1 VKQCANCKNNL
12 ADFVAVCPFCGA
24 SIPVAQAPQFAAQ
37 PPEWSGPPQNSG
49 KAIASLIC
57 GVVFF
62 FWPLSVAAVILG
74 HLALSD
80 IKRSAGRLAGRGM
93 AIGGL
98 VTGYIGVSVI
108 PFLIIAAIAIPNLL
122 RSRMVAN
129 EASAVGSL
137 HTYNTAMVTYSGA
150 CPDIGYPTSL
160 ESLGPG
166 TKDCSHMDL
175 VNAQL
180 ASQDPVS
187 RGYRFIYT
195 PHRDP
200 GQIATRY
207 QIVATPVNPG
217 ATGVRQ
223 FFTDESG
230 VIRFSTNG
238 SANVESDPLQ

>member
-1 VKQCANCKNNL
+1 M
-12 ADFVAVCPFCGA
+12 
-24 SIPVAQAPQFAAQ
+24 PVAQAPQFGAQ

-62 FWPLSVAAVILG
+62 FWPLSAVAAVILG

-98 VTGYIGVSVI
+98 VTGYIGISII

-122 RSRMVAN
+122 RARMAAN

-137 HTYNTAMVTYSGA
+137 RMYNEAMATYLNA
-150 CPDIGYPTSL
+150 CPDIGYPASL
-160 ESLGPG
+160 ENLGPG
-166 TKDCSHMDL
+166 TKDCTRMDL
-175 VNAQL
+175 VAAQL
-180 ASQDPVS
+180 ATQIPIKN
-187 RGYRFIYT
+187 GYRFVYLPRRGGDQVI
-195 PHRDP
+195 RS
-200 GQIATRY
+200 Y
-207 QIVATPVNPG
+207 QIVASPVNPG
-217 ATGVRQ
+217 ASGLRH

-230 VIRFSTNG
+230 VIRMSVN
-238 SANVESDPLQ
+238 SEANADSEPLQ

>member
-1 VKQCANCKNNL
+1 M
-12 ADFVAVCPFCGA
+12 
-24 SIPVAQAPQFAAQ
+24 PVGQAPQFGAQ

-62 FWPLSVAAVILG
+62 FWPLSAVAAVILG

-98 VTGYIGVSVI
+98 VAGYIGVSII

-122 RSRMVAN
+122 RSRMAAN

-137 HTYNTAMVTYSGA
+137 RTYNTAMVTYSSA

-180 ASQDPVS
+180 ALQFPVRS
-187 RGYRFIYT
+187 GYRFIYT
-195 PHRDP
+195 PQRDTN
-200 GQIATRY
+200 QLTTKY
-207 QIVATPVNPG
+207 QILASPVNPG
-217 ATGVRQ
+217 ATGVRS

-230 VIRFSTNG
+230 VIRMSTSGN
-238 SANVESDPLQ
+238 ANAGSDPLQ

>member
-1 VKQCANCKNNL
+1 M
-12 ADFVAVCPFCGA
+12 
-24 SIPVAQAPQFAAQ
+24 PVAQAPQFGAQ
-37 PPEWSGPPQNSG
+37 PPEWSGPPQHSG

-62 FWPLSVAAVILG
+62 FWPLSAVAAVILG

-98 VTGYIGVSVI
+98 VTGYIGVSII

-122 RSRMVAN
+122 RSTMAAN

-137 HTYNTAMVTYSGA
+137 RTYNAAMVTYSSA

-160 ESLGPG
+160 KSLGPG
-166 TKDCSHMDL
+166 TKDCGHMDL

-180 ASQDPVS
+180 ASQAPVRS
-187 RGYRFIYT
+187 GYHFIYT
-195 PHRDP
+195 PQRDTS
-200 GQIATRY
+200 QITTRY
-207 QIVATPVNPG
+207 QIVASPVNPG
-217 ATGVRQ
+217 VTGVRQ
-223 FFTDESG
+223 FFTDQSG
-230 VIRFSTNG
+230 VIRFSING
-238 SANVESDPLQ
+238 SPNADSDPLQ

>member
-1 VKQCANCKNNL
+1 MKQCANCKNNL

-57 GVVFF
+57 GVVLF

-98 VTGYIGVSVI
+98 VTGYIGVSII

-122 RSRMVAN
+122 RSRMAAN

-160 ESLGPG
+160 ESLEPG

-223 FFTDESG
+223 FFLDESG

>member
-24 SIPVAQAPQFAAQ
+24 GIPVAQAPQFTAQ

-98 VTGYIGVSVI
+98 VTGYIGVSII

-122 RSRMVAN
+122 RSRMAAN

-187 RGYRFIYT
+187 RGYRFTYT

-217 ATGVRQ
+217 VTGVRQ
-223 FFTDESG
+223 FFTDDSG

>member
-1 VKQCANCKNNL
+1 MKQCANCKNNL

-24 SIPVAQAPQFAAQ
+24 GIPVAQAPQFAAQ

-98 VTGYIGVSVI
+98 VTGYIGVSII

-122 RSRMVAN
+122 RSRMAAN

-187 RGYRFIYT
+187 RGYRFTYT

-217 ATGVRQ
+217 VTGVRQ
-223 FFTDESG
+223 FFTDDSG

>member
-1 VKQCANCKNNL
+1 VKQCTNCKNNL

-24 SIPVAQAPQFAAQ
+24 SIPVAQAPQFGAQ
-37 PPEWSGPPQNSG
+37 PQWSGPPQNSG

-93 AIGGL
+93 AIAGL
-98 VTGYIGVSVI
+98 VTGYIGVSIV

-122 RSRMVAN
+122 RSRMAAN

-137 HTYNTAMVTYSGA
+137 RSYNTAMITYSSA
-150 CPDIGYPTSL
+150 CPDIGFPMSL

-175 VNAQL
+175 LSAQL
-180 ASQDPVS
+180 ASQVPVRS
-187 RGYRFIYT
+187 GYRFIYT
-195 PHRDP
+195 PHRDTS
-200 GQIATRY
+200 QIATRY

-217 ATGVRQ
+217 ASGVRQ

-230 VIRFSTNG
+230 VIRFSTHG
-238 SANVESDPLQ
+238 SANAESDPLQ

>member
-24 SIPVAQAPQFAAQ
+24 SIPVAQASQFGAQ

-98 VTGYIGVSVI
+98 VTGYIGVSII

-122 RSRMVAN
+122 RSRMAAN